1 MNIDGGMKKG
11 IDSAMDKCEQL
22 AELIRIIKDGGENA
36 PRLLYDLAAEKCN
49 EISQLLT
56 GRNTGYFGEKGNDAG
71 QVEVNTDDNEA
82 EADTPG
88 EMTAAGTVI
97 EITTPA
103 AEGTDD
109 SVSAETTE
117 TTPDN
122 PDFCEENSIIGYA
135 DAVDEVK
142 EEGSEVKVTADE
154 VKTNDLEAKDTT
166 DDEKNGEQDNG
177 VSGTLEEVEVPTGE
191 EESTE
196 DEEEK
201 SDFSD
206 SGRNNDAE
214 SSDSDRNTG
223 TESDNEEE
231 ETLSPNVEASTP
243 SHGISFERR
252 CKIKGIREVLSIN
265 DLYLFKRELFNNDVK
280 EMNSLFDKLEKADTL
295 DECESILNGYINFEP
310 GEESPA
316 AEFFERLKNR
326 F

>member
-1 MNIDGGMKKG
+1 MKKG

-56 GRNTGYFGEKGNDAG
+56 GRNTGYFDEKGNDAG
-71 QVEVNTDDNEA
+71 QVEVNTDDNGA
-82 EADTPG
+82 EAHTAG
-88 EMTAAGTVI
+88 ETTAADTVCKI
-97 EITTPA
+97 PPPA

-109 SVSAETTE
+109 SESAETTE

-135 DAVDEVK
+135 DA
-142 EEGSEVKVTADE
+142 ADE

-166 DDEKNGEQDNG
+166 DEEKNGEQDNG

-310 GEESPA
+310 GDESPA

>member
-1 MNIDGGMKKG
+1 MKKG

-56 GRNTGYFGEKGNDAG
+56 GRNTGYFDEKGNDAG
-71 QVEVNTDDNEA
+71 QVEVNTDGNDA
-82 EADTPG
+82 KADTPG

-103 AEGTDD
+103 AEETDD

-117 TTPDN
+117 TTPDI

-135 DAVDEVK
+135 DAADEVK